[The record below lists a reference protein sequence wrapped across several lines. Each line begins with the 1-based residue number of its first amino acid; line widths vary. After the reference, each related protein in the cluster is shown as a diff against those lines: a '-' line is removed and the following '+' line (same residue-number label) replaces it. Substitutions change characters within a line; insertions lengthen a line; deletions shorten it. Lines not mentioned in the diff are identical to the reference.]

1 MISSSTK
8 TDVLTGCRE
17 FLEMIK
23 ISHTLF
29 AMPFAIGAAFLAL
42 REMQV
47 ATQELAVLLVQII
60 LAVALAR
67 TAAMSF
73 NRWADRHIDAANP
86 RTRDRSIPAGRLDA
100 STVLLVSVLC
110 VIGFVAVAASINPL
124 ALKLSPVV
132 LVVILGYSWTK
143 RFTSLCHLVLG
154 AGLAMAP
161 LGAWVAIRGTL
172 LSATDQVDTT
182 PWILAGAVMLW
193 TAGFDILYGCLDTDF
208 DREQHLR
215 SIPESLGITA
225 ALRLASL
232 LHAGMGLMLLWLW
245 YWAQLGLLFLCATGI
260 VWLLLFYQHRLVR
273 PDDLGRVNRAFFNL
287 NATISVILMAAMIIE
302 GWPA

>member
-8 TDVLTGCRE
+8 TDVLAGCRE

-42 REMQV
+42 RGMQV
-47 ATQELAVLLVQII
+47 ATQELAVLLGQII

-86 RTRDRSIPAGRLDA
+86 RTRDRSIPAGRLAA
-100 STVLLVSVLC
+100 SAVLLVSVLC

-132 LVVILGYSWTK
+132 LIVILGYSWTK
-143 RFTSLCHLVLG
+143 RFTILCHLVLG

-172 LSATDQVDTT
+172 LSAADQVDTT

-208 DREQHLR
+208 DRAILGQEGVVGDDGHPIVRAQVLQILFKRVEHQVAVAGDGEEVVDEHQVADAGAAVDDTGSGRQNLAAFLR
-215 SIPESLGITA
+215 RAFDDLTEELGVG
-225 ALRLASL
+225 LAS
-232 LHAGMGLMLLWLW
+232 
-245 YWAQLGLLFLCATGI
+245 I
-260 VWLLLFYQHRLVR
+260 D
-273 PDDLGRVNRAFFNL
+273 P
-287 NATISVILMAAMIIE
+287 
-302 GWPA
+302 